1 MYTKYIILTDLW
13 HEGKFLEVGKIIKD
27 EEWPSSRV
35 AEFCLY
41 FSKYVGLRDFE
52 VLYKFL

>member
-1 MYTKYIILTDLW
+1 MYTEYIKLTDLW
-13 HEGKFLEVGKIIKD
+13 HQGEFLEVGRIIKN
-27 EEWPSSRV
+27 EKWPPSRV

-41 FSKYVGLRDFE
+41 FSKYVGLRDFG